1 MRRRIN
7 STGRIKIPQQDM
19 QLAFVDEANGCR
31 VTGSVNIKNFQDL
44 PDSMIEFRMKMGIY
58 YDSLKY
64 FDACESV
71 AINELYEGLSAD
83 QKLTAEVTVYP
94 LADPLATISRS
105 GKFSQV
111 IGDMQGLIAPYRGE
125 FEYPLWKLKLDSI
138 NDDGVLI
145 LVSTKVLDYNAFVMR
160 PDFIALVA
168 PDVLGQVLKSI
179 LIDNE
184 YNRHY
189 ANGSENDDK
198 WIKFAFQLEGSPM
211 YELNADDDQKMDW
224 IEQII
229 EVFTRDA
236 IASRGGLDLYIDQG
250 NEEEGE

>member
-31 VTGSVNIKNFQDL
+31 LTGSVNIKKFHDL
-44 PDSMIEFRMKMGIY
+44 PSSLIELRVKMGGY
-58 YDSLKY
+58 YDDFRY

-71 AINELYEGLSAD
+71 IVDQLYEGISAD
-83 QKLTAEVTVYP
+83 QKITAEVTVYP
-94 LADPLATISRS
+94 AGDPLATISRT
-105 GKFSQV
+105 GRFSQI
-111 IGDMQGLIAPYRGE
+111 IGDMQGLIAPFRGD

-138 NDDGVLI
+138 NDAGVLI
-145 LVSTKVLDYNAFVMR
+145 EVSTKVLDFKSFVMR
-160 PDFIALVA
+160 SDFIALVA
-168 PDVLGQVLKSI
+168 PDLLGQVLKSI
-179 LIDNE
+179 LIEND

-189 ANGSENDDK
+189 ANGSENEDK
-198 WIKFAFQLEGSPM
+198 WIKFAFELEGSPM
-211 YELNADDDQKMDW
+211 YKVNADEDQKADW
-224 IEQII
+224 IEKIK

-250 NEEEGE
+250 NEEDEE